1 MYAIHRSGCA
11 AALKNDLWNKIS
23 GLYALLFKLANRK
36 KWDFP
41 DRVNI
46 RWVLA

>member
-1 MYAIHRSGCA
+1 MYAIHRSVVP
-11 AALKNDLWNKIS
+11 LLSKMIS
-23 GLYALLFKLANRK
+23 GTKSPGLYALLFKLANRK